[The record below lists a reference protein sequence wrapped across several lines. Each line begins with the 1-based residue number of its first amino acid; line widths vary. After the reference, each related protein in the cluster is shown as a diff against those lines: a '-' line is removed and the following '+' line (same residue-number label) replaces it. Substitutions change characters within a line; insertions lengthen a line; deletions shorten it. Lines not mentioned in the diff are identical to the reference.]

1 MGLGQG
7 HMEGVAQPQT
17 LPGSPTT
24 GSGLT
29 RTLIQIIPSTVMS
42 MRLLMMNI
50 KYFLPFFMNTS
61 VNEEDIL
68 YLTYNMINEIS

>member
-1 MGLGQG
+1 MGQG
-7 HMEGVAQPQT
+7 HMEGVAPPQT
-17 LPGSPTT
+17 LPGSPIT

-50 KYFLPFFMNTS
+50 KYFLLFFMNTS